1 MNHCILAFLPK
12 QHGSHQQE
20 RDWNE
25 TEMRGSTTLYTYARA
40 AKREEGTL
48 LKGKDTDV
56 SEGQAREEKGGS
68 AQEGMLT
75 GSASGVSFGE
85 KKAART
91 QQKHGHDL
99 SCRLLGSRTS
109 LISLL
114 ARGTGTTV
122 PSGEQSGGL
131 QVLGEHA
138 HSSSCFSQAPTLS
151 EL

>member
-75 GSASGVSFGE
+75 GSFLRRE
-85 KKAART
+85 K
-91 QQKHGHDL
+91 
-99 SCRLLGSRTS
+99 GSKDSAKTWPRF
-109 LISLL
+109 I
-114 ARGTGTTV
+114 V
-122 PSGEQSGGL
+122 Q
-131 QVLGEHA
+131 
-138 HSSSCFSQAPTLS
+138 TLRQ
-151 EL
+151 